1 MQISAQEK
9 PTENNVKSVD
19 KSKQDFKTYLNGQ
32 RPHLI
37 KKNSRIELS
46 VEVMCAAQL
55 LGQTEAV
62 EWPKLLSGRSTGQQ
76 SEATS
81 QESNQNK

>member
-1 MQISAQEK
+1 M
-9 PTENNVKSVD
+9 
-19 KSKQDFKTYLNGQ
+19 Y
-32 RPHLI
+32 
-37 KKNSRIELS
+37 
-46 VEVMCAAQL
+46 AAQL

-81 QESNQNK
+81 QESNQNKQITNNSPTNQYYGKDTLKS